1 MKYLVKTLLTIF
13 IAVSIFLI
21 PSFSDAE
28 PAKQS
33 ECMKMKNSDDKNL
46 CLSKS
51 KDEDKAYGYTN
62 KDHSHYY
69 CTLIRNRDKQNFCY
83 ALANTNPNMCALIVD
98 KKLEDQCNA
107 HFKS

>member
-1 MKYLVKTLLTIF
+1 MNHLFKILLTIF
-13 IAVSIFLI
+13 IAVGIFII
-21 PSFSDAE
+21 PSYGNADSV
-28 PAKQS
+28 KHS
-33 ECMKMKNSDDKNL
+33 ECMKIKNSDDKNL

-69 CTLIRNRDKQNFCY
+69 CTLIKNRDKQNFCY
-83 ALANTNPNMCALIVD
+83 ALANTNQNMCGLIVD
-98 KKLEDQCNA
+98 KKLEGECND

>member
-1 MKYLVKTLLTIF
+1 MKYLVKPLFT
-13 IAVSIFLI
+13 VFLAISVFFI
-21 PSFSDAE
+21 PSFSSAAPE
-28 PAKQS
+28 KASK
-33 ECMKMKNSDDKNL
+33 CMKLADSDDKNL

-83 ALANTNPNMCALIVD
+83 ALANTNPNMCGLIIE
-98 KKLEDQCNA
+98 KKLEDECNA
-107 HFKS
+107 YFKN